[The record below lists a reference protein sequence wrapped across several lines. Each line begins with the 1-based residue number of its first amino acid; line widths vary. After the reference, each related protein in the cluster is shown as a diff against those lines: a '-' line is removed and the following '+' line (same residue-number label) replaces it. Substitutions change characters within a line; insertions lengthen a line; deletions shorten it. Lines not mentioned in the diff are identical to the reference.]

1 MHVYLDNGSTT
12 KVDPKVLKAMIPY
25 FSEKFG
31 NASSPHRH
39 GREARKALQRSRST
53 IAEKINADPSEI
65 IFTSGGT
72 ESDNLAIRGVADAN
86 KHLGKHIITTKIEH
100 PAVLNTC
107 NSLIGEGFNVTFLD
121 VDKEGFVDLKALEK
135 TIKKETIL
143 VSIIHGNN
151 EIGTIQDVKKIGEIC
166 KRKRTL
172 FHIDAVQSF
181 AKVPIDVKKMN
192 IDLLS
197 VSSHKIHG
205 PKGVGALYVRKGTK
219 IKPQSTGGSHE
230 FKKRAGTENIHG
242 VVGLAKAVEFM
253 GKEDVNRMKSL
264 RDRLISGLLSVPDSR
279 LNGPKGN
286 KRLSNNVNVS
296 FKRIEG
302 ESLLTYLDTKG
313 ICVSTGSACA
323 SEKEGPSHVLKAI
336 NVDDECIMGSVR
348 LTLSKFTTRE
358 EIDYTVKSVKQIV
371 KHLRRISAVR

>member
-72 ESDNLAIRGVADAN
+72 ESDNFAIRGIADAN

-121 VDKEGFVDLKALEK
+121 VDKEGFVDMKTLEK

-143 VSIIHGNN
+143 VSIIHGNT

-181 AKVPIDVKKMN
+181 AKLPIDVRKMN
-192 IDLLS
+192 IDLIS

-219 IKPQSTGGSHE
+219 IKPQSTGGPHE

-253 GKEDVNRMKSL
+253 GKEDLDRMKSL

-323 SEKEGPSHVLKAI
+323 SEEEGPSHVLKAI

-348 LTLSKFTTRE
+348 LTLSRFTTRE